1 MRLTTEACSPVL
13 PYTSVCTPMP
23 QKMCVPQH
31 TAQTLPV
38 PDVRKTSQRACEVV
52 APFTTGSHSFSAFA
66 FVCLSRVSSSRRES
80 AFIADQSEPNGQRK
94 GGAWQHGSP
103 HQRDWTRS
111 SARLACN
118 GLAGGNV
125 VAEDPQASGRPTLHL
140 VPIFVRRLRGLLVW
154 AACISRDHI
163 SRSLCVRPAQ
173 HGRKYGV
180 WPRRPLRNLRLVRP
194 SPRVLRWTTSL
205 RTGFPTESCWGI
217 PRRGSS
223 EQLYSKCKP
232 N

>member
-13 PYTSVCTPMP
+13 TYTSVCTPMP

-94 GGAWQHGSP
+94 GGAWHHGSP
-103 HQRDWTRS
+103 HGRDWTRS

-125 VAEDPQASGRPTLHL
+125 VAEAPQPCTLSQSSFDACAVSSSGQHASLGVTFLDRCACGPRST
-140 VPIFVRRLRGLLVW
+140 
-154 AACISRDHI
+154 AASTVSGH
-163 SRSLCVRPAQ
+163 A
-173 HGRKYGV
+173 
-180 WPRRPLRNLRLVRP
+180 
-194 SPRVLRWTTSL
+194 VL
-205 RTGFPTESCWGI
+205 FEI
-217 PRRGSS
+217 
-223 EQLYSKCKP
+223 YV
-232 N
+232 